1 MKSESKWPIHED
13 SFNIIAD
20 AVIVFLILFFLFAL
34 NWKMVIWARYSWY
47 QGANNCIILEI
58 VFKTRLFRILL

>member
-1 MKSESKWPIHED
+1 MKSELKWPIHED

-34 NWKMVIWARYSWY
+34 N
-47 QGANNCIILEI
+47 
-58 VFKTRLFRILL
+58 